1 MALLIRGWLLWNQ
14 FPGYTPLLQFIM
26 TQQWLK
32 FGPPT
37 HGSELRT
44 RPACASFLVMAVVI
58 LRTRVQLLF
67 RRKQRLF
74 SAFCRHD
81 VVRRSMASG
90 PSSTDITR
98 FDFLVIGGGSGGL
111 AGARRASEL
120 GASAAV
126 IESHKLGGTCVSKI
140 RKIPLSSPNDTSSD
154 DCLVDNHGIKMIN
167 IGKCLNETNE
177 VVTFSLRQCKQSM
190 PSSRMA

>member
-1 MALLIRGWLLWNQ
+1 
-14 FPGYTPLLQFIM
+14 M

-37 HGSELRT
+37 RAPELRT
-44 RPACASFLVMAVVI
+44 RPASASFLVMAVVI

-67 RRKQRLF
+67 SRKQRLF

-81 VVRRSMASG
+81 VVRRSMASD

-140 RKIPLSSPNDTSSD
+140 RKIPLYFPYSTSSYHYLAD
-154 DCLVDNHGIKMIN
+154 KPRDKNG
-167 IGKCLNETNE
+167 
-177 VVTFSLRQCKQSM
+177 QCSKVHN
-190 PSSRMA
+190 